1 MQWDH
6 EEVRSVWRR
15 PKPCRAT
22 YLADRI
28 IVGRLF
34 EYQFSKLI
42 MHEAPNQVAL
52 VWLAGKKT
60 DTRNEHIEC
69 QGAAG
74 DQVPSN
80 GCEASTNVV
89 GIVQVK
95 K

>member
-1 MQWDH
+1 
-6 EEVRSVWRR
+6 
-15 PKPCRAT
+15 
-22 YLADRI
+22 
-28 IVGRLF
+28 
-34 EYQFSKLI
+34 
-42 MHEAPNQVAL
+42 MHETPNQLAL